1 MFRQSDDQVF
11 HLNKK
16 ARLGVPLYNDQ
27 VFWQALPLYIRNET
41 YSEPLMDF
49 CPIRRRLVL
58 SRNLFGKD
66 KVAHGRATEASA
78 DHSIFTTVQAV

>member
-1 MFRQSDDQVF
+1 MFKQPDDQVF
-11 HLNKK
+11 YLNKK

-27 VFWQALPLYIRNET
+27 VLWQALPLYIRSET
-41 YSEPLMDF
+41 YSEPLKGT
-49 CPIRRRLVL
+49 CPIRCRLVL

-78 DHSIFTTVQAV
+78 DLSIFTTV